1 MKKPG
6 VFLFLAGAILL
17 AGCRSPGEPKPS
29 ESCPGFAEA
38 GSTKKLVELKVR
50 YIDGP
55 EVRVVEMRCVTQ
67 DDLLR
72 IDVDLKNDRSREQ
85 RVAYRFDWFE
95 SNGMSINT
103 DEAWKP
109 LLLYPEDL
117 KTIRTVSP
125 SEDARDFRL
134 IIKR

>member
-1 MKKPG
+1 MRPSIL
-6 VFLFLAGAILL
+6 LFVIGAILL
-17 AGCRSPGEPKPS
+17 TGCRSTGEPKPS

-38 GSTKKLVELKVR
+38 GSTKKLVKLKVR

-55 EVRVVEMRCVTQ
+55 EVRVVEMRCATQ

-72 IDVDLKNDRSREQ
+72 IDVDLKNNRSREQ

-95 SNGMSINT
+95 SNGMSINNE
-103 DEAWKP
+103 EAWKP

-117 KTIRTVSP
+117 RTIRTVSP
-125 SEDARDFRL
+125 SEDAQDFRL
-134 IIKR
+134 LIKR